1 MPVKEDAVST
11 DRTPKLLESCVAA
24 ALRQRAGMQVEVPE
38 AAELR
43 FVRSFHRGGH
53 CLALPP
59 ESCAP
64 SFPNGDTPA
73 VHKAPFQRQGAVS
86 TPHSFGLFSH
96 CEV

>member
-1 MPVKEDAVST
+1 MPVKEDAVPT
-11 DRTPKLLESCVAA
+11 DRTPKLLESWVAA

-43 FVRSFHRGGH
+43 FVCSFHRGGH

-59 ESCAP
+59 MSYAP
-64 SFPNGDTPA
+64 SFPDGDIPA
-73 VHKAPFQRQGAVS
+73 VYKAPFQRQGVVS
-86 TPHSFGLFSH
+86 MPHSFGLFSR